1 MQQRLQRKGERTTRV
16 ALAKSLGVGAVGG
29 GLFQFMGLPLAWML
43 GPLVANILMSAR
55 GMEVAIPE
63 RLREAFLGVLGL
75 VLGSQVTPD
84 LAQRVV
90 DWPLSATLLLVGV
103 AASTAIAAAWYRRCG
118 FDPVSAWFASAPGAM
133 TAMIL
138 MGERCGGDPRRIAVA
153 QSLRVV
159 LVVLM
164 LPPLFWAF
172 EEPSG
177 QTIVSSSPFAA
188 PWMLLALPLLL
199 PLGRRIRLPTPALLT
214 PLIFAALLSG
224 FDIASLT
231 LPDWGMNLMLWVLG
245 SAIGSRFRGMSKGR
259 LGRYL
264 GMATVAT
271 LLALAVLAGFAE
283 LIHQWMG
290 VPRDAAL
297 LALAPG
303 GIGEMAILAVALDVD
318 PVFVVF
324 HHLLRMV
331 VLMVFAPLWAR
342 WLQHRYSV
350 DVE

>member
-1 MQQRLQRKGERTTRV
+1 MQQKVQWNMKQTTRV
-16 ALAKSLGVGAVGG
+16 ALARSLGVGAVGG
-29 GLFQFMGLPLAWML
+29 VLFHFLGLPLAWML
-43 GPLVANILMSAR
+43 GPLVANIAMSAR
-55 GMEVAIPE
+55 GMQVAVPE

-84 LAQRVV
+84 LAQRVA
-90 DWPLSATLLLVGV
+90 DWPLSAALLLTGV

-138 MGERCGGDPRRIAVA
+138 MGESCGGDPRRIAVA

-159 LVVLM
+159 LVVLI
-164 LPPLFWAF
+164 LPPLFWVF
-172 EEPSG
+172 EGPRGQAMASPS
-177 QTIVSSSPFAA
+177 TLAA

-199 PLGRRIRLPTPALLT
+199 PLGRRVRLPTPALLA

-224 FDIASLT
+224 FDIASLE
-231 LPDWGMNLMLWVLG
+231 LPAWGMNLMLWVLG

-271 LLALAVLAGFAE
+271 LLALVVLAGFAE
-283 LIHQWMG
+283 LIHHWVG
-290 VPRDAAL
+290 VPRDVAL

-303 GIGEMAILAVALDVD
+303 GIGEMAILAVALGVD

-331 VLMVFAPLWAR
+331 ALMLFAPLWAR
-342 WLQHRYSV
+342 WLRHRYPV
-350 DVE
+350 GAD